1 MENCENLKKMS
12 FKGLEKWL
20 RNIYTD
26 VSILRYLD
34 LACLPLYIIRIPVN
48 CQWVSN
54 AFPGR
59 FSKNWWWATKFWLGH
74 VPLIDKKIKS
84 FDSSSV
90 LIASSANTF
99 TNPGLMTVSPMIK
112 LRKWR
117 TGFQSIGDFSSLL
130 WPQRD
135 SGTQI
140 SLKMP
145 PRTPGIRLFMLLLWE
160 SVGRR
165 RHLMLER
172 LWMAMNLNRNDIM
185 TVWNKCFFFISQT
198 IKISST

>member
-1 MENCENLKKMS
+1 MS
-12 FKGLEKWL
+12 AI
-20 RNIYTD
+20 IY
-26 VSILRYLD
+26 YQNP
-34 LACLPLYIIRIPVN
+34 CKLPVTLYIKAYML
-48 CQWVSN
+48 

-59 FSKNWWWATKFWLGH
+59 LSKNWWWATKF
-74 VPLIDKKIKS
+74 
-84 FDSSSV
+84 
-90 LIASSANTF
+90 T

-140 SLKMP
+140 SLKIP
-145 PRTPGIRLFMLLLWE
+145 PMTPGIRFFMLLLWE

-165 RHLMLER
+165 RHLRLER

-185 TVWNKCFFFISQT
+185 TVWNKCFFFMSQT